1 MSPSTPRTVL
11 ITGCSTGIGRAA
23 ALACMGA
30 GHVTWATARDASSV
44 AGLEAAGC
52 RVLALDVTDEAS
64 MAAAVKAVE
73 AEQGAVGALVN
84 NAGYS
89 QSGAVETLSMDD
101 LRRQFETNVF
111 GLVRMTQ
118 LVLPHMREQ
127 GWGRV
132 VNLSSMGG
140 EFTFP
145 LGGAYHGT
153 KYAVEALSDALRVE
167 VAPFG
172 VRVVVVQPGP
182 IRSGFEATADE
193 QLRRYADGPYA
204 RIVEGFGKL
213 MRLAY
218 DSRTAGKPEAVAKA
232 IVRAISDDRPPT
244 RLKVT
249 PQAHVLTRAR
259 RFTPD
264 RVWDAAMS
272 RSLPR

>member
-1 MSPSTPRTVL
+1 VTARTVL

-30 GHVTWATARDASSV
+30 GHTTYATARDVSDIA
-44 AGLEAAGC
+44 ALEAAGC
-52 RVLALDVTDEAS
+52 RVLPLDVTDEAS
-64 MAAAVKAVE
+64 MAAAVE
-73 AEQGAVGALVN
+73 AAGGVDALVN
-84 NAGYS
+84 NAGYAAM
-89 QSGAVETLSMDD
+89 GPVELVPVEDW
-101 LRRQFETNVF
+101 RRQFETNVF

-127 GWGRV
+127 GWGRI

-140 EFTFP
+140 ELTFP
-145 LGGAYHGT
+145 LGGAYHAT

-182 IRSGFEATADE
+182 IRSAFEATADE
-193 QLRRYADGPYA
+193 QMRRWAEGPYA
-204 RIVEGFGKL
+204 AVVDGFRKL
-213 MRLAY
+213 TRQAY
-218 DSRTAGKPEAVAKA
+218 HPRTAGRPEAVAKA
-232 IVRAISDDRPPT
+232 IVRAIEDDRPPT

-249 PQAHVLTRAR
+249 PQAHLLTRAR

>member
-64 MAAAVKAVE
+64 MTAAVE
-73 AEQGAVGALVN
+73 AVGGVDVLVN
-84 NAGYS
+84 NAGY
-89 QSGAVETLSMDD
+89 GAMGPVELVP
-101 LRRQFETNVF
+101 LEEWRRQFETNVF

-213 MRLAY
+213 MRQAY

-232 IVRAISDDRPPT
+232 IVRAISDERPPT

-264 RVWDAAMS
+264 RVWDAAMT